1 MQKPEKIMK
10 PEKEV
15 KTARAQNQERK
26 PPKEKRMELERMRNP
41 VRVQNQERKPPKR
54 IVSERTQK
62 PEKKVKMGRV

>member
-1 MQKPEKIMK
+1 MLF
-10 PEKEV
+10 
-15 KTARAQNQERK
+15 RSK

-62 PEKKVKMGRV
+62 PEKKVKMGRM